1 MVEISDYFFFGGGEI
16 HRDIST
22 IELILSYL
30 RVFSTT
36 INCLCWEG
44 SCLCY
49 YEKMAC
55 GSMHFFFK
63 KKKFAVKNNPI
74 INVDLSEL
82 IKKIKRI
89 TEDLEKS
96 RYDIIY
102 LVYG

>member
-1 MVEISDYFFFGGGEI
+1 
-16 HRDIST
+16 
-22 IELILSYL
+22 
-30 RVFSTT
+30 
-36 INCLCWEG
+36 
-44 SCLCY
+44 
-49 YEKMAC
+49 
-55 GSMHFFFK
+55 MHFFFK

-96 RYDIIY
+96 RYDIIC